1 MGDGMSHASG
11 AVAAPSRSAP
21 KAAALESAVAEG
33 AGARA
38 DAAWLG
44 VGFGL
49 FGSVLGA
56 IAGASSVQGIS
67 QTLLTSVLTFVGGAF
82 LSYAGFR
89 VRSRAGEERSVSG
102 VRVGSSLA
110 AISLGIWLG
119 AAIGITARLQFDAAE
134 RARLRQEPA
143 ALSGGVVA
151 TPHGSDDRPRNLLQ
165 AEHGRSF
172 CQETRLRLGDT
183 DYPQTAPNV
192 MLGELRG
199 VIEECCGR

>member
-1 MGDGMSHASG
+1 MGDSMSQASG
-11 AVAAPSRSAP
+11 AVAAHSRSVP
-21 KAAALESAVAEG
+21 QAAALESVEP
-33 AGARA
+33 ARA

-44 VGFGL
+44 IGFGL

-134 RARLRQEPA
+134 RARLMQASTAPDA
-143 ALSGGVVA
+143 
-151 TPHGSDDRPRNLLQ
+151 RPRNLLQ
-165 AEHGRSF
+165 ATVCRYSSNFRH
-172 CQETRLRLGDT
+172 QTRQRVLT
-183 DYPQTAPNV
+183 T
-192 MLGELRG
+192 E
-199 VIEECCGR
+199 